1 MNLNYY
7 KLLNV
12 PTNANEKEVKKAYRN
27 LAKKYHPD
35 MYQGDKSVAEEKMQ
49 LINEA
54 YDTLSDVALRKEYDK
69 KIGLYKEPEINKNT
83 NSSYYNTTS
92 SYRSNVTRNYNNV
105 KYRPN
110 NSNTYYDNYGYAE
123 TNYTSYTG
131 DRYTRNKYEERI
143 NLDKKDVITKICILL
158 AIAVIILV
166 GLIKLMVGSISE
178 IKNAKHQINDISMP
192 KASSAQ
198 PKVEMPTKSPQNN
211 TEKFNS
217 TSLEEKKADLQEE
230 LSKIE
235 FDEERFN
242 ELLNEFVKALEEY
255 KSSVTN

>member
-12 PTNANEKEVKKAYRN
+12 PTNANEKEIKKAYRN

-54 YDTLSDVALRKEYDK
+54 YDTLSDTALRKEYDK
-69 KIGLYKEPEINKNT
+69 KIGLYKEPEIKASA
-83 NSSYYNTTS
+83 NSSYNTTS
-92 SYRSNVTRNYNNV
+92 SYRSSTTRNYNNV

-143 NLDKKDVITKICILL
+143 KLDKKDVITKICILL
-158 AIAVIILV
+158 VIAALILV
-166 GLIKLMVGSISE
+166 GLINMMVGSISE
-178 IKNAKHQINDISMP
+178 IKNAKQQIYMP
-192 KASSAQ
+192 KASSTQ
-198 PKVEMPTKSPQNN
+198 PKIEAPVKSPQNN
-211 TEKFNS
+211 AEKFNS
-217 TSLEEKKADLQEE
+217 ADFEDKKADLQEE

-235 FDEERFN
+235 FDEEKLN

-255 KSSVTN
+255 KASVTN

>member
-12 PTNANEKEVKKAYRN
+12 PTNANEKEIKKAYRN

-54 YDTLSDVALRKEYDK
+54 YDTLSDTALRKEYDK
-69 KIGLYKEPEINKNT
+69 KIGLYKEPEIKASA
-83 NSSYYNTTS
+83 NSSYNTTS
-92 SYRSNVTRNYNNV
+92 SYRSNTTRNYNNV

-110 NSNTYYDNYGYAE
+110 NSNIYYDNYGYAE

-143 NLDKKDVITKICILL
+143 KLDKKDVITKICILL
-158 AIAVIILV
+158 AIAVLILV
-166 GLIKLMVGSISE
+166 GLINMMVVSISE
-178 IKNAKHQINDISMP
+178 IKNAKQQIYNTSMP
-192 KASSAQ
+192 KASSTQ
-198 PKVEMPTKSPQNN
+198 PKVEAPVKSPQNN
-211 TEKFNS
+211 AEKFNS
-217 TSLEEKKADLQEE
+217 ADFEDKKANLQEE
-230 LSKIE
+230 LGKIE
-235 FDEERFN
+235 FDEEKLN

-255 KSSVTN
+255 KASVTN

>member
-12 PTNANEKEVKKAYRN
+12 PTNANEKEIKKAYRN

-54 YDTLSDVALRKEYDK
+54 YDTLSDTALRKEYDK
-69 KIGLYKEPEINKNT
+69 KIGLYKEPEIKT
-83 NSSYYNTTS
+83 SANSSYNTTS
-92 SYRSNVTRNYNNV
+92 SYRSNTTRNYNNV

-143 NLDKKDVITKICILL
+143 KLDKKDVITKICILL
-158 AIAVIILV
+158 VIAALILV
-166 GLIKLMVGSISE
+166 GLINMMVGSISE
-178 IKNAKHQINDISMP
+178 IKNAKQQIYMP
-192 KASSAQ
+192 KASSTQ
-198 PKVEMPTKSPQNN
+198 PKIEAPVKSPQNN
-211 TEKFNS
+211 AEKFNS
-217 TSLEEKKADLQEE
+217 ADFEDKKADLQEE

-235 FDEERFN
+235 FDEEKLN

-255 KSSVTN
+255 KTSVTN

>member
-12 PTNANEKEVKKAYRN
+12 PTNANEKEIKKAYRN

-54 YDTLSDVALRKEYDK
+54 YDTLSNTELRKEYDK
-69 KIGLYKEPEINKNT
+69 KIGLYKEPEINTST
-83 NSSYYNTTS
+83 NNNYNTTS
-92 SYRSNVTRNYNNV
+92 SYRSNTTRNYNNV

-143 NLDKKDVITKICILL
+143 NLDKKDVVTKICILL
-158 AIAVIILV
+158 AIAIFILV
-166 GLIKLMVGSISE
+166 GLIKLMSDSISE
-178 IKNAKHQINDISMP
+178 IKNVKQQIYSTSSP
-192 KASSAQ
+192 KVSSTQ
-198 PKVEMPTKSPQNN
+198 PKVEAPVKSPQNN
-211 TEKFNS
+211 AEKFNS
-217 TSLEEKKADLQEE
+217 ADFEDKKADLQEE

-235 FDEERFN
+235 FDEEKFN

-255 KSSVTN
+255 KASVTN